1 MGFWVWNTIFYL
13 ETTQISSVQ
22 VTFQVA
28 IPQPGTE
35 HPLPTRVWS
44 TARTDLHLQ
53 DGPRLNRCFLVESK
67 VPQKVEKY
75 VIVVIIIIIIII
87 CIVHVGAYSHLT

>member
-1 MGFWVWNTIFYL
+1 MLG
-13 ETTQISSVQ
+13 EVQ

-35 HPLPTRVWS
+35 HPLPTRAWS

-75 VIVVIIIIIIII
+75 VIVIIIIIIIII